1 MDVTNQINDNV
12 KQKLYFASI
21 LLSCAALQVAGAGT
35 ELETGHGE
43 YCQSIFDR
51 APLSPLGKHLN
62 SVLELC

>member
-1 MDVTNQINDNV
+1 MSLINDNE

-21 LLSCAALQVAGAGT
+21 LPRCAAGAGT
-35 ELETGHGE
+35 ALETGQGE